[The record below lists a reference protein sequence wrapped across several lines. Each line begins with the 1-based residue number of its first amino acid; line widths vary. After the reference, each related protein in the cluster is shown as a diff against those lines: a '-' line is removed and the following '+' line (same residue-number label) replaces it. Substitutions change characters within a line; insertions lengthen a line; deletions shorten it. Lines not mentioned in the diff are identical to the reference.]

1 MSVVAIVGV
10 GAVGG
15 TIAAHLCAAGRDE
28 VVLCVRTPFEALVVE
43 GSAGTLRATPRLV
56 TTPATVE
63 PVPWVL
69 LATKAHQTAGAA
81 AWLQAPV
88 TSHTTVAILQNALI
102 GFRGLLL
109 QQRPRNAAH
118 FEDH

>member
-81 AWLQAPV
+81 AWLQALV

-109 QQRPRNAAH
+109 QQRPRSAAH
-118 FEDH
+118 F